1 MRFLWRPRF
10 DLHHIH
16 WDRTWWAKLRDAM
29 QGGVQQQVTFFGVM
43 FSTAIVMVAIA
54 AFLSANNL
62 IFLLLAAMLATMLV
76 SGFISRLSL
85 SGLRM
90 RFQLP
95 EHISARQKI
104 VGRISV
110 ENEKSW
116 MPTFSI
122 QLTRLGDSGAS
133 GASKTMVYFPC
144 VPGGKRLD
152 APVELLFPKRGT
164 QHDNRFLFSSRFPFG
179 FTERRIEVP
188 VAHEI
193 LIYPC
198 LDPQPAFEDLLH
210 DLEGDIETQFRGR
223 SHDFYRIRPYEH
235 GESARFVDWKATAH
249 TGRTQ
254 VREFARN
261 DDKQVELYLDLNATS
276 EDWFERAVECSAFLS
291 WRLTGSGVSV
301 LFRTQDF
308 EFATPS
314 EGNVY
319 GILKYLAT
327 VVPSR
332 TKGATI
338 VHDRER
344 YQILFTEQQH
354 PTRLTEITPNVRIVG
369 PTDIAPPA
377 TPGTDSASSAGGH
390 GRN

>member
-1 MRFLWRPRF
+1 LYAGGSVRFLWRPRF

-122 QLTRLGDSGAS
+122 QLTRLLSLRPRRQAS
-133 GASKTMVYFPC
+133 
-144 VPGGKRLD
+144 
-152 APVELLFPKRGT
+152 
-164 QHDNRFLFSSRFPFG
+164 
-179 FTERRIEVP
+179 RRTRRTS
-188 VAHEI
+188 
-193 LIYPC
+193 L
-198 LDPQPAFEDLLH
+198 PQARHPA
-210 DLEGDIETQFRGR
+210 
-223 SHDFYRIRPYEH
+223 
-235 GESARFVDWKATAH
+235 
-249 TGRTQ
+249 
-254 VREFARN
+254 
-261 DDKQVELYLDLNATS
+261 
-276 EDWFERAVECSAFLS
+276 
-291 WRLTGSGVSV
+291 
-301 LFRTQDF
+301 
-308 EFATPS
+308 
-314 EGNVY
+314 
-319 GILKYLAT
+319 
-327 VVPSR
+327 
-332 TKGATI
+332 
-338 VHDRER
+338 
-344 YQILFTEQQH
+344 
-354 PTRLTEITPNVRIVG
+354 
-369 PTDIAPPA
+369 
-377 TPGTDSASSAGGH
+377 
-390 GRN
+390 